1 MLIGLAALA
10 AVLLPFVWPIVQH
23 LTVMA
28 HEGVHA
34 VVGSLLGFTLDGIRL
49 NPVAAGE
56 TIGDFSPGPRGI
68 LVAFVGYLGPS
79 ACGLGAAKLISEGY
93 IVAVLWLAIIL
104 LALLLVLVRWSF
116 GIITVPGAI
125 ALLVWLLAYK
135 PTGTEIIASYAL
147 AWLLLLSGV
156 RVAFTHGTEA
166 WDAYYLRDTAF
177 LPRSLWFVLWLG
189 GTLWALAI
197 GGSLLVYTAGT
208 S

>member
-1 MLIGLAALA
+1 
-10 AVLLPFVWPIVQH
+10 
-23 LTVMA
+23 
-28 HEGVHA
+28 
-34 VVGSLLGFTLDGIRL
+34 
-49 NPVAAGE
+49 
-56 TIGDFSPGPRGI
+56 
-68 LVAFVGYLGPS
+68 
-79 ACGLGAAKLISEGY
+79 
-93 IVAVLWLAIIL
+93 VAVLWLTIIL

-189 GTLWALAI
+189 GTLWALVI